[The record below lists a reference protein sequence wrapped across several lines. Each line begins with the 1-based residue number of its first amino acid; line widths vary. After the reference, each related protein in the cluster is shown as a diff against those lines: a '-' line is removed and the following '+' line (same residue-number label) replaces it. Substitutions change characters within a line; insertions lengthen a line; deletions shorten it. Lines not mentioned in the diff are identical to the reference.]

1 MAYEI
6 IGQVYKVGQT
16 EQIPTKSGNPFQKRT
31 LVLMQQQYDRTTGQ
45 PLEPNYPSFEFTQR
59 GCALLDQFQPNQLVK
74 VTFELSGRKYQS
86 KKTGQE
92 DYFTSLRAFR
102 IEPYAPPQQAQTGNY
117 PPPAQ
122 NGYQQPQNGYQR
134 QNPQLDFQQQGNYPP
149 QQGGYPPQQGGY
161 PPPQGYVPASQADD
175 APF

>member
-6 IGQVYKVGQT
+6 IGIIYKIGAT

-31 LVLMQQQYDRTTGQ
+31 LTLMQQQYDRSTGQ

-74 VTFELSGRKYQS
+74 VTFDLAGRKFQS
-86 KKTGQE
+86 KKTGLE

-102 IEPYAPPQQAQTGNY
+102 IESYIPPRPIQQGSYPSPPQNA
-117 PPPAQ
+117 
-122 NGYQQPQNGYQR
+122 YQQPQNG
-134 QNPQLDFQQQGNYPP
+134 F
-149 QQGGYPPQQGGY
+149 QQGGYQQ
-161 PPPQGYVPASQADD
+161 PPQGFYQQQPQGSYATQPQGDD

>member
-6 IGQVYKVGQT
+6 IGIIYKIGAT

-31 LVLMQQQYDRTTGQ
+31 LTLMQQQYDRSTGQ
-45 PLEPNYPSFEFTQR
+45 PLDPNYPSFEFTQR

-74 VTFELSGRKYQS
+74 VTFDLAGRKFQS

-102 IEPYAPPQQAQTGNY
+102 IEPYVPPRPIQQGSY
-117 PPPAQ
+117 PPPPQ
-122 NGYQQPQNGYQR
+122 NAYQQPQNG
-134 QNPQLDFQQQGNYPP
+134 FQQGNYPP
-149 QQGGYPPQQGGY
+149 QPQGGYQQPPQGAYQQQPQGGY
-161 PPPQGYVPASQADD
+161 APQPQGDD

>member
-6 IGQVYKVGQT
+6 IGIIYKIGAT

-31 LVLMQQQYDRTTGQ
+31 LTLMQQQYDRSTGQ

-74 VTFELSGRKYQS
+74 VTFDLAGRKFQS

-102 IEPYAPPQQAQTGNY
+102 IEPYVPPRPIQQSYTPQ
-117 PPPAQ
+117 PQ
-122 NGYQQPQNGYQR
+122 NAYQQPQNG
-134 QNPQLDFQQQGNYPP
+134 FQQGNYPP
-149 QQGGYPPQQGGY
+149 QSQGGYQQPPQGSYQQQPQGGY
-161 PPPQGYVPASQADD
+161 APQPQGDD

>member
-6 IGQVYKVGQT
+6 IGIIYKIGAT

-31 LVLMQQQYDRTTGQ
+31 LTLMQQQYDRSTGQ

-74 VTFELSGRKYQS
+74 VTFDLAGRKFQS

-102 IEPYAPPQQAQTGNY
+102 IESYIPPRPIQQGSYTPPPQNA
-117 PPPAQ
+117 
-122 NGYQQPQNGYQR
+122 YQQPQNG
-134 QNPQLDFQQQGNYPP
+134 FQQGNYPP
-149 QQGGYPPQQGGY
+149 QSQGGYQQPPQGSYQQQPQGGY
-161 PPPQGYVPASQADD
+161 APQPQGDD

>member
-6 IGQVYKVGQT
+6 IGTVYKIGPT
-16 EQIPTKSGNPFQKRT
+16 EPIPTKSGNPFQKRT
-31 LVLMQQQYDRTTGQ
+31 LTLMQQQYDRSTGQ

-74 VTFELSGRKYQS
+74 VTFELSGRKFIS

-92 DYFTSLRAFR
+92 DYFTSLRVFR
-102 IEPYAPPQQAQTGNY
+102 IEPYTPPQAMQQG
-117 PPPAQ
+117 
-122 NGYQQPQNGYQR
+122 GYAPQQSYPQNGY
-134 QNPQLDFQQQGNYPP
+134 PQGYQQQGNYQQPAQPYPP
-149 QQGGYPPQQGGY
+149 QGGYVPP
-161 PPPQGYVPASQADD
+161 AKNDD

>member
-6 IGQVYKVGQT
+6 IGIIYKIGAT

-31 LVLMQQQYDRTTGQ
+31 LTLMQQQYDRNTGQ

-74 VTFELSGRKYQS
+74 VTFDLAGRKFQS
-86 KKTGQE
+86 KKTGLE

-102 IEPYAPPQQAQTGNY
+102 IESYIPPRPIQQGSY
-117 PPPAQ
+117 PPPPQ
-122 NGYQQPQNGYQR
+122 NAYQQPQNG
-134 QNPQLDFQQQGNYPP
+134 F
-149 QQGGYPPQQGGY
+149 QQGGYQQ
-161 PPPQGYVPASQADD
+161 PPQGSYQQQPQGSYATQPQDDD

>member
-6 IGQVYKVGQT
+6 IGIIYKIGAT

-31 LVLMQQQYDRTTGQ
+31 LTLMQQQYDRSTGQ

-74 VTFELSGRKYQS
+74 VTFDLAGRKFQS
-86 KKTGQE
+86 KNTGLE

-102 IEPYAPPQQAQTGNY
+102 IESYIPPRPIQQGSY
-117 PPPAQ
+117 PPPPQ
-122 NGYQQPQNGYQR
+122 NAYQQPQNG
-134 QNPQLDFQQQGNYPP
+134 F
-149 QQGGYPPQQGGY
+149 QQGGYQQ
-161 PPPQGYVPASQADD
+161 PPQGSYQQQPQGSYATQPQGDD

>member
-6 IGQVYKVGQT
+6 IGIIYKIGAT

-31 LVLMQQQYDRTTGQ
+31 LTLMQQQYDRSTGQ

-74 VTFELSGRKYQS
+74 VTFDLAGRKFQS
-86 KKTGQE
+86 KKTGLE

-102 IEPYAPPQQAQTGNY
+102 IESYIPPRPIQQGSY
-117 PPPAQ
+117 PPPPQ
-122 NGYQQPQNGYQR
+122 NAYQQPQNG
-134 QNPQLDFQQQGNYPP
+134 F
-149 QQGGYPPQQGGY
+149 QQGGYQQ
-161 PPPQGYVPASQADD
+161 PPQGFYQQQPQGSYATQPQGDD